1 MKKLL
6 KLFSFVLVAAMCIAM
21 CSCAKTG
28 LRSKPVDLEHV
39 MPLLM
44 YVGCGDDSG
53 KASQPAFTDEELQ
66 QLTDAG
72 INEYVLLTTFMP
84 TYYCDIDENGNAVG
98 EPQRLCTKEDIY
110 TLTAE
115 DLGLESDSE
124 FDLTNAQEKII
135 RDSYVTPADN
145 KSTINQQ
152 IDYEI
157 ELAKRILAINPN
169 AKFWFSLPH
178 TKIIEGA
185 TFYAEHYMDVIYPKV
200 KIAFSE
206 EEFEKNV
213 GGLYW
218 STEDAG
224 GNAFDVENQVD
235 FGNPAVKAAKYC
247 SDILHE
253 DNKTLMW
260 IPYTSAGRQYER
272 IGFISNLTDV
282 FDYVYM
288 QPGYLWHAEKE
299 PYVGYIKSSVEA
311 GAVLNSNGAIYGG
324 EKKSSTVIGVEIELD
339 RKVISGN
346 EAEAH
351 MTRYNA
357 YVENFSQFKSDKLI
371 AIYCS
376 NSNDMFVETVTELLF
391 QWYK

>member
-1 MKKLL
+1 MKKLV
-6 KLFSFVLVAAMCIAM
+6 KLFSFVLVAAMCVAL

-53 KASQPAFTDEELQ
+53 KASQPKFSDEQLQ

-110 TLTAE
+110 TLTME
-115 DLGLESDSE
+115 DLGVDSE
-124 FDLTNAQEKII
+124 YQLQLKQEQVI
-135 RDSYVTPADN
+135 RDTYVTPSDN

-178 TKIIEGA
+178 TKMIEGA
-185 TFYAEHYMDVIYPKV
+185 TFYAEHYMDIIYPKI

-206 EEFEKNV
+206 EEFDKNV

-224 GNAFDVENQVD
+224 GTVFDTENQVD
-235 FGNPAVKAAKYC
+235 FGNPIVKAAKYC

-253 DNKTLMW
+253 EDKTLMW
-260 IPYTSAGRQYER
+260 IPYTTMGQQYDR

-282 FDYVYM
+282 FDYVYL
-288 QPGYLWHAEKE
+288 QPGYLWHEEKE
-299 PYVGYIKSSVEA
+299 PFVNYIKNSVEA
-311 GAVLNSNGAIYGG
+311 GAVLSTSGTIYGG

-339 RKVISGN
+339 NKVVIGK
-346 EAEAH
+346 EAENH
-351 MTRYNA
+351 MRRYNA
-357 YVENFSQFKSDKLI
+357 YVDNFSQFKSDKLI
-371 AIYCS
+371 AIYSS
-376 NSNDMFVETVTELLF
+376 NSTNMFTDTVTNLLF
-391 QWYK
+391 EWYK

>member
-1 MKKLL
+1 MKKLV
-6 KLFSFVLVAAMCIAM
+6 KLFSFVLVAAMCVAL

-53 KASQPAFTDEELQ
+53 KASQPKFSDEQLQ

-110 TLTAE
+110 TLTME
-115 DLGLESDSE
+115 DLGVDSE
-124 FDLTNAQEKII
+124 YQLQLKQEQVI
-135 RDSYVTPADN
+135 RDTYVTPSDN

-178 TKIIEGA
+178 TKMIEGA
-185 TFYAEHYMDVIYPKV
+185 TFYAEHYMDIIYPKI

-206 EEFEKNV
+206 EEFDKNV

-224 GNAFDVENQVD
+224 GTVFDTENQVD
-235 FGNPAVKAAKYC
+235 FGNPIVKAAKYC

-253 DNKTLMW
+253 EDKTLMW
-260 IPYTSAGRQYER
+260 IPYTTMGQ
-272 IGFISNLTDV
+272 
-282 FDYVYM
+282 
-288 QPGYLWHAEKE
+288 Q
-299 PYVGYIKSSVEA
+299 
-311 GAVLNSNGAIYGG
+311 
-324 EKKSSTVIGVEIELD
+324 
-339 RKVISGN
+339 
-346 EAEAH
+346 
-351 MTRYNA
+351 
-357 YVENFSQFKSDKLI
+357 
-371 AIYCS
+371 
-376 NSNDMFVETVTELLF
+376 
-391 QWYK
+391 

>member
-1 MKKLL
+1 MKKLV
-6 KLFSFVLVAAMCIAM
+6 KLFSFVLVAAMCISL
-21 CSCAKTG
+21 CSCAETG

-53 KASQPAFTDEELQ
+53 KASQPKFTDEQLQ

-110 TLTAE
+110 TLTME
-115 DLGLESDSE
+115 DLGVDSE
-124 FDLTNAQEKII
+124 YQLQLKQEQVI
-135 RDSYVTPADN
+135 RDTYVTPSDN

-157 ELAKRILAINPN
+157 ELAKRILAINPD

-178 TKIIEGA
+178 TKMIEGA
-185 TFYAEHYMDVIYPKV
+185 TFYAEHYMNIIYPKI

-206 EEFEKNV
+206 EEFDKNV

-224 GNAFDVENQVD
+224 GTVFDTENQVD
-235 FGNPAVKAAKYC
+235 FGNPIVKAAKYC

-253 DNKTLMW
+253 EDKTLMW
-260 IPYTSAGRQYER
+260 IPYTTMGQQYDR

-282 FDYVYM
+282 FDYVYL
-288 QPGYLWHAEKE
+288 QPGYLWHEEKE
-299 PYVGYIKSSVEA
+299 PFVNYIKNSVEA
-311 GAVLNSNGAIYGG
+311 GAVLSTSGTIYGG

-339 RKVISGN
+339 NKVVIGK
-346 EAEAH
+346 EAENH
-351 MTRYNA
+351 MRRYNA
-357 YVENFSQFKSDKLI
+357 YVDNFSQFKSDKLI
-371 AIYCS
+371 AIYSS
-376 NSNDMFVETVTELLF
+376 NSTNMFTDTVTNLLF
-391 QWYK
+391 EWYK